1 MKQLRGAS
9 THQVA
14 NAFDGTV
21 NRSIRM
27 PSACA
32 RLYGTGRLQG
42 DGHRADDVVARPFT
56 RIASQDDSRAAN
68 MLRVSGEGR
77 EHPVL
82 GIRPSLRVA

>member
-1 MKQLRGAS
+1 MKLLRGAS

-27 PSACA
+27 PSACTRPYA
-32 RLYGTGRLQG
+32 TAGLQC
-42 DGHRADDVVARPFT
+42 DGHRTNDVVARPVT

-77 EHPVL
+77 EHPIL
-82 GIRPSLRVA
+82 SIGPGLRVA